1 MKIQKTIKC
10 GIVGLTRIKE
20 KLIREEYENLQKFLR
35 GDRNVR
41 LYSANRQQAL
51 RYYKE
56 TSKKAHTL

>member
-41 LYSANRQQAL
+41 LYSANRQQA
-51 RYYKE
+51 
-56 TSKKAHTL
+56 H